1 MSHEIRPL
9 HEPFERFRQVLA
21 EAEATGMVDPNA
33 MTVASVDAAGQPSA
47 RVVLL
52 KSADEQ
58 GFVFFTNLESRKG
71 TEILAHPQVSLS
83 FFWREMGKQVI
94 VLGTAGRV
102 SDEEADA
109 YFATRPRTSQLGA
122 WASQQSR
129 PLPGGRGQLLAEV
142 ARVEARHPQRLA
154 VPGAR
159 QRGAQA
165 RGRGEEFAAAPQR
178 RHAPRSRRRARGGP
192 RPRDARPG
200 DAAAR
205 VIFGDEYHTT
215 GLVVAPLLAAH
226 PGTSVELV
234 IVATGCGSLFLSLI
248 GVSIPVFFLAI
259 MKLIPITLTL
269 PAGIARRM
277 AAATKCIFLRC
288 AAASITR
295 SGRVIA
301 RPSPNSRAGS
311 SSTRSSSATT
321 ASRAACR
328 AWTTS

>member
-142 ARVEARHPQRLA
+142 ARVEARHLLHT
-154 VPGAR
+154 V
-159 QRGAQA
+159 
-165 RGRGEEFAAAPQR
+165 
-178 RHAPRSRRRARGGP
+178 P
-192 RPRDARPG
+192 RPPHWSGFRVVPHWIEFWVAGAFRLHDRTVYEREG
-200 DAAAR
+200 DGWR
-205 VIFGDEYHTT
+205 
-215 GLVVAPLLAAH
+215 
-226 PGTSVELV
+226 
-234 IVATGCGSLFLSLI
+234 LSQRY
-248 GVSIPVFFLAI
+248 P
-259 MKLIPITLTL
+259 
-269 PAGIARRM
+269 
-277 AAATKCIFLRC
+277 
-288 AAASITR
+288 
-295 SGRVIA
+295 
-301 RPSPNSRAGS
+301 
-311 SSTRSSSATT
+311 
-321 ASRAACR
+321 
-328 AWTTS
+328 